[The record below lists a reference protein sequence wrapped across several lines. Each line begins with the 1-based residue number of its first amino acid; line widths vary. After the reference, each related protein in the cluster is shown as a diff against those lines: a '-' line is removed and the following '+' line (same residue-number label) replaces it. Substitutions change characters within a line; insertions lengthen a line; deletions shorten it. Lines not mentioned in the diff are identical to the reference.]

1 MFIVLIDTLP
11 IKSLLTMDCLIYL
24 MPLNCALKI
33 SWNNKF
39 YVYLKTKKLAK
50 NLNRHFC
57 KEDVQ
62 ITSKEKWIYG
72 QCD

>member
-1 MFIVLIDTLP
+1 
-11 IKSLLTMDCLIYL
+11 
-24 MPLNCALKI
+24 MPLNCALKN

-39 YVYLKTKKLAK
+39 YVYLNTKKLAK
-50 NLNRHFC
+50 NPNRHFC

-62 ITSKEKWIYG
+62 IASKEKWIYV

>member
-1 MFIVLIDTLP
+1 
-11 IKSLLTMDCLIYL
+11 

-62 ITSKEKWIYG
+62 IASKEKWIYG
-72 QCD
+72 QRD